1 MLFFYWSHG
10 FYLRVI
16 IELAAVYP
24 HYLLSAYRVLF
35 MISTPSSVS
44 YIFNKTLARRKQ
56 LAATILLGSLVGVSI
71 SAYALPEDSN
81 QAIKLLADKATYSE
95 RTGVTSYTGNV
106 IITQGTLRLTAND
119 ITVNLS
125 PSRSINSAVATGSPA
140 TMQQVVT
147 KEKGLAKGQANKID
161 YNAVSG
167 IITLTGNAKLVQNG
181 ASFAGNVIRYSLKA
195 GDVEATA
202 GGNQRVELVFPP
214 SNGANQ
220 KSLR

>member
-1 MLFFYWSHG
+1 MKFANSIINYETSHYMKPKFLPTLHASLLCLHKLRAAPLAMLLTLPLYSH
-10 FYLRVI
+10 
-16 IELAAVYP
+16 
-24 HYLLSAYRVLF
+24 
-35 MISTPSSVS
+35 
-44 YIFNKTLARRKQ
+44 
-56 LAATILLGSLVGVSI
+56 
-71 SAYALPEDSN
+71 ALPSDAN
-81 QAIKLLADKATYSE
+81 QQIKLLADKATYSE
-95 RTGVTSYTGNV
+95 RTGVTSYSGNV
-106 IITQGTLRLTAND
+106 IITQGTFKMTADD

-125 PSRSINSAVATGSPA
+125 PQRSINSAVATGRPA

-147 KEKGLAKGQANKID
+147 QEKGLAKGQANKID

-214 SNGANQ
+214 NNNTNQNGI
-220 KSLR
+220 R